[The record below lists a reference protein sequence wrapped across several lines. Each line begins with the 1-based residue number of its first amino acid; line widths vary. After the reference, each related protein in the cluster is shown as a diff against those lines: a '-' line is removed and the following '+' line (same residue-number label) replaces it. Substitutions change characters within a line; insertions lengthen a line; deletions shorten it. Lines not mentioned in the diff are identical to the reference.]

1 MGPIPREFA
10 AVMRPELPSLLEEM
24 AAEIVA
30 AIPEYGPLL
39 EGPNGR
45 VIKIGIEQSIATF
58 VDRVAAPTA
67 TTALRDDL
75 CRQFGRFEAY
85 EGRSLDSLQ
94 SAYRIG
100 CQVALR
106 RVRTVGRRYSL
117 SASFMLTFADAL
129 FAYMGDLA
137 ELSREGYVQAL
148 EELGEEPD
156 NRRRRLLRRILGGA
170 AVARGALAELA
181 DHSGW
186 PLPEEVTLV
195 ALAPGSRPSR
205 AALDRDLLVDF
216 ADPEPH
222 LLIPGPLTPA
232 RRESLAAALDG
243 CRAAVGLTTALGE
256 AADSLRWARH
266 TLALAESGIISP
278 AGGANG
284 TGGANGMGGANGTGG
299 TATGAATEART
310 TAMTEAGTG
319 AASADGGGVLLS
331 EDHLLPLWLL
341 GDSAL
346 ADQIATKYL
355 APLVGLTPAQRSRLI
370 DTLRIRLTTRG
381 TAAQVAELLGVHPQT
396 VRYRLRILDRAF
408 GDQLADPDDRFATE
422 IALRALHLR
431 EHGEGGGARTS
442 PPRGPAPATAAPER
456 AGARASRAVRR
467 RPPPPGPLRG
477 VRLQLGEPTG
487 LARVPGERQPQV
499 AGARRP

>member
-1 MGPIPREFA
+1 MTVMRQTPDQTELPGPIPREFA
-10 AVMRPELPSLLEEM
+10 AVMRPELPSLLKEM
-24 AAEIVA
+24 AAEIVT

-39 EGPNGR
+39 EGPNAR
-45 VIKIGIEQSIATF
+45 VIRIGIEQSIATF

-67 TTALRDDL
+67 TTALRDNL

-85 EGRSLDSLQ
+85 EGRSLDNLQ
-94 SAYRIG
+94 AAYRIG

-156 NRRRRLLRRILGGA
+156 NRRRRLLRRILGGTS
-170 AVARGALAELA
+170 VARSALAELA
-181 DHSGW
+181 EHSGW

-195 ALAPGSRPSR
+195 ALTAGAHPAR
-205 AALDRDLLVDF
+205 AALDRDILLDF

-222 LLIPGPLTPA
+222 LLVPGPLTPQ
-232 RRESLAAALDG
+232 RREALDAALGG
-243 CRAAVGLTTALGE
+243 CRAAVGLTTPLGE

-266 TLALAESGIISP
+266 TLALADSGIIED
-278 AGGANG
+278 GA
-284 TGGANGMGGANGTGG
+284 
-299 TATGAATEART
+299 
-310 TAMTEAGTG
+310 
-319 AASADGGGVLLS
+319 VVLS

-346 ADQIATKYL
+346 ADQIAKKYL
-355 APLVGLTPAQRSRLI
+355 GPLVGLTATQRGRLI

-381 TAAQVAELLGVHPQT
+381 TAAQVADLLGVHPQT

-408 GDQLADPDDRFATE
+408 GDQLTDPDDRFATE

-431 EHGEGGGARTS
+431 EHGEGGGPLGGS
-442 PPRGPAPATAAPER
+442 
-456 AGARASRAVRR
+456 R
-467 RPPPPGPLRG
+467 RP
-477 VRLQLGEPTG
+477 
-487 LARVPGERQPQV
+487 
-499 AGARRP
+499 

>member
-1 MGPIPREFA
+1 MTVMRQTPDQTELPGPIPREFA
-10 AVMRPELPSLLEEM
+10 AVMRPELPSLLKEM
-24 AAEIVA
+24 AAEIVT

-39 EGPNGR
+39 EGPNAR
-45 VIKIGIEQSIATF
+45 VIRIGIEQSIATF

-67 TTALRDDL
+67 TTALRDNL

-85 EGRSLDSLQ
+85 EGRSLDNLQ
-94 SAYRIG
+94 AAYRIG

-156 NRRRRLLRRILGGA
+156 NRRRRLLRRILGGTS
-170 AVARGALAELA
+170 VARSALAELA
-181 DHSGW
+181 EHSGW

-195 ALAPGSRPSR
+195 ALTADAHPAR
-205 AALDRDLLVDF
+205 AALDRDILLDF

-222 LLIPGPLTPA
+222 LLVPGPLTPQ
-232 RRESLAAALDG
+232 RREALDAALGG
-243 CRAAVGLTTALGE
+243 CRAAVGLTTPLGE

-266 TLALAESGIISP
+266 TLALADSGIIED
-278 AGGANG
+278 GA
-284 TGGANGMGGANGTGG
+284 
-299 TATGAATEART
+299 
-310 TAMTEAGTG
+310 
-319 AASADGGGVLLS
+319 VVLS

-346 ADQIATKYL
+346 ADQIAKKYL
-355 APLVGLTPAQRSRLI
+355 GPLVGLTATQRGRLI

-381 TAAQVAELLGVHPQT
+381 TAAQVADLLGVHPQT

-408 GDQLADPDDRFATE
+408 GDQLTDPDDRFATE

-431 EHGEGGGARTS
+431 EHGEGGGPLGGS
-442 PPRGPAPATAAPER
+442 
-456 AGARASRAVRR
+456 R
-467 RPPPPGPLRG
+467 RP
-477 VRLQLGEPTG
+477 
-487 LARVPGERQPQV
+487 
-499 AGARRP
+499 

>member
-1 MGPIPREFA
+1 MTVMRQTPDQTELPGPIPREFA
-10 AVMRPELPSLLEEM
+10 AVMRPELPSLLKEM
-24 AAEIVA
+24 AAEIVT

-39 EGPNGR
+39 EGPNAR

-85 EGRSLDSLQ
+85 EGRSLDNLQ
-94 SAYRIG
+94 AAYRIG

-156 NRRRRLLRRILGGA
+156 NRRRRLLRRILGGTS
-170 AVARGALAELA
+170 VARSALAELA
-181 DHSGW
+181 EHSGW

-195 ALAPGSRPSR
+195 ALAPDAHPAR
-205 AALDRDLLVDF
+205 AALDRDVLLDF

-222 LLIPGPLTPA
+222 LLVPGPFTPQ
-232 RRESLAAALDG
+232 RRAALDAALGG
-243 CRAAVGLTTALGE
+243 CRAAVGLTTPLGE

-266 TLALAESGIISP
+266 TLALTESGIVDD
-278 AGGANG
+278 GA
-284 TGGANGMGGANGTGG
+284 
-299 TATGAATEART
+299 
-310 TAMTEAGTG
+310 
-319 AASADGGGVLLS
+319 VVLS

-346 ADQIATKYL
+346 ADQIAKKYL
-355 APLVGLTPAQRSRLI
+355 GPLVGLTATQRGRLI

-381 TAAQVAELLGVHPQT
+381 TAAQVADLLGVHPQT

-408 GDQLADPDDRFATE
+408 GDQLTDPDDRFATE

-431 EHGEGGGARTS
+431 EHGEGGGPLGGS
-442 PPRGPAPATAAPER
+442 
-456 AGARASRAVRR
+456 R
-467 RPPPPGPLRG
+467 RP
-477 VRLQLGEPTG
+477 
-487 LARVPGERQPQV
+487 
-499 AGARRP
+499 

>member
-1 MGPIPREFA
+1 MTVMRQTPDQTELPGPIPREFA
-10 AVMRPELPSLLEEM
+10 AVMRPELPSLLKEM
-24 AAEIVA
+24 AAEIVT

-39 EGPNGR
+39 EGPNAR
-45 VIKIGIEQSIATF
+45 VIRIGIEQSIATF

-67 TTALRDDL
+67 TTALRDNL

-85 EGRSLDSLQ
+85 EGRSLDNLQ
-94 SAYRIG
+94 AAYRIG

-156 NRRRRLLRRILGGA
+156 NRRRRLLRRILGGTS
-170 AVARGALAELA
+170 VARSALAELA
-181 DHSGW
+181 EHSGW

-195 ALAPGSRPSR
+195 ALTADAHPAR
-205 AALDRDLLVDF
+205 AALDRDILLDF

-222 LLIPGPLTPA
+222 LLVPGPLTPQ
-232 RRESLAAALDG
+232 RREALDAALGG
-243 CRAAVGLTTALGE
+243 CRAAVGLTTPLGE

-266 TLALAESGIISP
+266 TLALADSGIIED
-278 AGGANG
+278 GA
-284 TGGANGMGGANGTGG
+284 
-299 TATGAATEART
+299 
-310 TAMTEAGTG
+310 
-319 AASADGGGVLLS
+319 VVLS

-346 ADQIATKYL
+346 ADQIAKKYL
-355 APLVGLTPAQRSRLI
+355 GPLVGLTSTQRGRLI

-381 TAAQVAELLGVHPQT
+381 TAAQVADLLGVHPQT

-408 GDQLADPDDRFATE
+408 GDQLTDPDDRFATE

-431 EHGEGGGARTS
+431 EHGEGGGPLGGS
-442 PPRGPAPATAAPER
+442 
-456 AGARASRAVRR
+456 R
-467 RPPPPGPLRG
+467 RP
-477 VRLQLGEPTG
+477 
-487 LARVPGERQPQV
+487 
-499 AGARRP
+499 

>member
-1 MGPIPREFA
+1 MTVTRQTPDQTEPLGPIPREFA
-10 AVMRPELPSLLEEM
+10 AVMRPELPSLLKEM
-24 AAEIVA
+24 AAEIVT

-39 EGPNGR
+39 EGPNAR
-45 VIKIGIEQSIATF
+45 VIKFGIEQSIATF

-85 EGRSLDSLQ
+85 EGRSLDNLQ
-94 SAYRIG
+94 TAYRIG

-156 NRRRRLLRRILGGA
+156 NRRRRLLRRILGGTS
-170 AVARGALAELA
+170 VARSALAELA
-181 DHSGW
+181 EHSGW

-195 ALAPGSRPSR
+195 ALTPDAHPAR
-205 AALDRDLLVDF
+205 AALDRDILLDL

-222 LLIPGPLTPA
+222 LLVPGPFTPQ
-232 RRESLAAALDG
+232 RREALTTALGG
-243 CRAAVGLTTALGE
+243 CRAAVGLTTPIGE

-266 TLALAESGIISP
+266 TLALTDSGIIDD
-278 AGGANG
+278 GA
-284 TGGANGMGGANGTGG
+284 
-299 TATGAATEART
+299 
-310 TAMTEAGTG
+310 
-319 AASADGGGVLLS
+319 VVLS

-346 ADQIATKYL
+346 ADQIARKYL
-355 APLVGLTPAQRSRLI
+355 GPLVGLTSAQRSRLI

-381 TAAQVAELLGVHPQT
+381 TAAQVAGLLGVHPQT

-431 EHGEGGGARTS
+431 EHGEGGGS
-442 PPRGPAPATAAPER
+442 LG
-456 AGARASRAVRR
+456 GNR
-467 RPPPPGPLRG
+467 RP
-477 VRLQLGEPTG
+477 
-487 LARVPGERQPQV
+487 
-499 AGARRP
+499 